1 MADPTREQRIAVY
14 RHMRTTRLVE
24 EKLVH
29 LYRQGKIVG
38 GLYRCLGQEA
48 TAVGSAFALS
58 KGDILGPLIRNLGSV
73 LVMGFTPRD
82 VFAQHMGKASAP
94 SGGKDGNLH
103 LGTPEQGVVSAI
115 SMLGALVPVMAGIA
129 LAARMQRRPI
139 VAMTYIGDG
148 GTSTGPFHEGMN
160 FAGVERLP
168 LVVVAENN
176 GWAYSTPFRK
186 QTAARSLADR
196 ATAYGVPAD
205 SVDGNDVLAVYEAC
219 RRAVERARRGEGPTL
234 VEAKTYRMKGHA
246 EHDNQE
252 YVPKQELEAWIRRD
266 PIEAFARALLES
278 GLATRQDLAA
288 IDREASVLVERDA
301 DLADKSPFP
310 APERALEGVYA
321 VASETPSEVA
331 AGRAAS

>member
-1 MADPTREQRIAVY
+1 MPELTAEQRIALY
-14 RHMRTTRLVE
+14 RYMRTTRLTE

-29 LYRQGKIVG
+29 LYRQGKIMG

-58 KGDILGPLIRNLGSV
+58 KGDVLGPLIRNLGSV
-73 LVMGFTPRD
+73 LVMGFSPRD
-82 VFAQHMGKASAP
+82 VFAQHMGKATAP

-103 LGTPEQGVVSAI
+103 LGKPDQGVVSAI
-115 SMLGALVPVMAGIA
+115 SMLGALIPVMAGIA
-129 LAARMQRRPI
+129 LAARMQKKPL

-160 FAGVERLP
+160 LAGVQKLP

-176 GWAYSTPFRK
+176 GWAYSTPFRR

-196 ATAYGVPAD
+196 ATAYGIPAE
-205 SVDGNDVLAVYEAC
+205 SVDGNDVLAVLAAS
-219 RRAVERARRGEGPTL
+219 RRAVDRARAGEGPSL
-234 VEAKTYRMKGHA
+234 VEAVTYRMKGHA

-266 PIEAFARALLES
+266 PIEAYARSLQES
-278 GLATRQDLAA
+278 GIASREELAA
-288 IDREASVLVERDA
+288 IDREISSGVERDA
-301 DLADKSPFP
+301 DLADRDPYPS
-310 APERALEGVYA
+310 PERALEGVYA
-321 VASETPSEVA
+321 EARRTPSEVA
-331 AGRAAS
+331 AS